1 MNSGYNPVLFTP
13 ISTARKQM
21 SSNTP
26 EFFFGGSQIPTAMRK
41 PVPIPKWQEETLQ
54 NYQSL
59 SGRHLACAF
68 PSARVVGSLLL
79 QFVPL

>member
-13 ISTARKQM
+13 MSTARKQM

-41 PVPIPKWQEETLQ
+41 PVPIPKMAGGNISKLPKFK
-54 NYQSL
+54 
-59 SGRHLACAF
+59 R
-68 PSARVVGSLLL
+68 
-79 QFVPL
+79 